1 MLRLDAHQHFWRYD
15 ENRDSW
21 ITPEMSVIRRDFMP
35 EDLHPLLIETGFD
48 GCIAVQASQTE
59 AETHF
64 LLELASRYLYIRS
77 VVGWIDLKSAALEE
91 RLSYYKSFEKLSGFR
106 HILQG
111 EPVRDLML
119 QPQFK
124 QGIELL
130 GKHGYRYDILINNDQ
145 LGYTYQLCRQLDDQL
160 FIIDHLAKPDI
171 RGKAFE
177 SWQNE
182 IQQFQELEH
191 VYCKVSGMVTEAHW
205 HHWKESDFTPYLDT
219 ILEVFGARRLVF
231 GSDWPVCL
239 LAAGYSE
246 VVKLV
251 EEYFKKLSVDERAGI
266 FGGNAQYFYGIKN

>member
-15 ENRDSW
+15 ENRDTW
-21 ITPEMSVIRRDFMP
+21 ITPEMAIIRKDFMP

-59 AETHF
+59 AETNF
-64 LLELASRYLYIRS
+64 LLELASGHSFIRS
-77 VVGWIDLKSAALEE
+77 VVGWIDLQSSALEE

-111 EPVRDLML
+111 ETVRNLML

-145 LGYTYQLCRQLDDQL
+145 LVYAYQLCRELDSQF

-171 RGKAFE
+171 RGGGIE
-177 SWQNE
+177 SWQKE
-182 IQQFQELEH
+182 IQPFKELDH
-191 VYCKVSGMVTEAHW
+191 VYCKVSGMVTEADW
-205 HHWKESDFTPYLDT
+205 YHWKESDFTPYLDT

-246 VVKLV
+246 VVKLAEV
-251 EEYFKKLSVDERAGI
+251 YFERLSANEKSQI
-266 FGGNAQYFYGIKN
+266 FGGNAQDFYGIKN